1 MRSPIYYFGGKGKM
15 VKNLLPLIPPHKIY
29 VEVFGGGASLLF
41 AKKPSPVEVYNDI
54 DSDLVNF
61 FRVLRDPEKFEQF
74 YRKAVLTPYSREEY
88 CFCRETFRE
97 CQDDI
102 ERAYRFF
109 VTARMSFSGRILHG
123 WSFTVTD
130 SSRGMA
136 GAVSKWLSCLDG
148 LPDIHERLMRVQIEH
163 DDFRKIIPRYDT
175 LETFFYCLPESERV
189 LDASWAFPHIGDV
202 VPNMQLANANLVNVV
217 FKRPAKEEIVEFT
230 VMGLG
235 RSFHIRCSL
244 DHKILVYD
252 GKMAFYKE
260 ARELRARD
268 MVVLSTDFQV
278 EADIPPY
285 QNKKVKHGVR
295 KPSNLQPDLK
305 DLCRF
310 IGFYLAEGHKQSGL
324 VFSFGIDEYAYCEEV
339 KNLAKRIFGIDA
351 KIYKQCP
358 HPTTCQVFVLGR
370 DLKDWFDSVVLHNN
384 AKEKM
389 LADWVMKLDPQFQI
403 EIIKY
408 WLKGDGTLWKDMRVK
423 EQAAFRRT
431 GCRNKYKLVGTTA
444 SEKLAW
450 QIYHMALRCKLH
462 PCIKKRQ
469 RSFDVYFP
477 AKEDVERLCGI
488 TIEGRACKRRHWT
501 EYGLVTPVTSV
512 QIVPFEGT
520 MVDISTKHGHFL
532 HLCGCVMHNCDPP
545 YVPDTRRS
553 GEYAH
558 EMTLDDHR
566 ELVEMLLAIK
576 GKAMLSGYRH
586 EVYEPLERAG
596 WQRIDYETACHAVGR
611 TRGTGILGEG
621 AARAKQ
627 PRVESV
633 WLSPNAQAQ
642 RASHD
647 KTQTLFELDK
657 ASCDDI

>member
-1 MRSPIYYFGGKGKM
+1 MRSPIWYFGGKGKM

-88 CFCRETFRE
+88 CFCRETFQE

-175 LETFFYCLPESERV
+175 ADTFFYL
-189 LDASWAFPHIGDV
+189 
-202 VPNMQLANANLVNVV
+202 
-217 FKRPAKEEIVEFT
+217 
-230 VMGLG
+230 
-235 RSFHIRCSL
+235 
-244 DHKILVYD
+244 
-252 GKMAFYKE
+252 
-260 ARELRARD
+260 
-268 MVVLSTDFQV
+268 
-278 EADIPPY
+278 
-285 QNKKVKHGVR
+285 
-295 KPSNLQPDLK
+295 
-305 DLCRF
+305 
-310 IGFYLAEGHKQSGL
+310 
-324 VFSFGIDEYAYCEEV
+324 
-339 KNLAKRIFGIDA
+339 
-351 KIYKQCP
+351 
-358 HPTTCQVFVLGR
+358 
-370 DLKDWFDSVVLHNN
+370 
-384 AKEKM
+384 
-389 LADWVMKLDPQFQI
+389 
-403 EIIKY
+403 
-408 WLKGDGTLWKDMRVK
+408 
-423 EQAAFRRT
+423 
-431 GCRNKYKLVGTTA
+431 
-444 SEKLAW
+444 
-450 QIYHMALRCKLH
+450 
-462 PCIKKRQ
+462 
-469 RSFDVYFP
+469 
-477 AKEDVERLCGI
+477 
-488 TIEGRACKRRHWT
+488 
-501 EYGLVTPVTSV
+501 
-512 QIVPFEGT
+512 
-520 MVDISTKHGHFL
+520 
-532 HLCGCVMHNCDPP
+532 DPP